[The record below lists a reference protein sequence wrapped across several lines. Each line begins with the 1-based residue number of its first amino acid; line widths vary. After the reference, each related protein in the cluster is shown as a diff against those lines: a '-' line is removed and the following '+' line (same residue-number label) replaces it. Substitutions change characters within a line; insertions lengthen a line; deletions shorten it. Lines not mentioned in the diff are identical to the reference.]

1 MSTMIFLC
9 AFMTHQ
15 HRQVKLAD
23 QSLAAQPISN
33 CRLSFTLMAGTPAY
47 TVQASRLRVATDP
60 SPSTAP
66 SPRFTP
72 GATDARAHTHAYA
85 PIFIA
90 YAIRGNAGSS

>member
-1 MSTMIFLC
+1 MIFLGL
-9 AFMTHQ
+9 FMTNPPSSEPAHY
-15 HRQVKLAD
+15 RS
-23 QSLAAQPISN
+23 QSLTERFTAN
-33 CRLSFTLMAGTPAY
+33 WRLSFTLIAGTPAY
-47 TVQASRLRVATDP
+47 TVQGSRLRVATDP

-85 PIFIA
+85 PMFIA